1 MTEVNNTLPP
11 NDGRTYHMTANGW
24 VEDKAFKPAEEQK
37 WLKPAAAAK
46 EAGCAYTR
54 IIYAI
59 QRGYLKASVVA
70 SDGRKNFYRINE
82 YDLIDY
88 IENPS
93 TVKCDPIK
101 GTYYGD
107 KQIKESKKEKIT
119 DISSVATKIQAI
131 IDEEIAKVKQQYET
145 KLKEEYNKGFEDG
158 KLSVEHDDDA
168 AYRRGLEEGK
178 KQAKDNLLTLIK
190 EVG

>member
-1 MTEVNNTLPP
+1 MTK
-11 NDGRTYHMTANGW
+11 DGWM
-24 VEDKAFKPAEEQK
+24 EDKATKPAEKQN
-37 WLKPAAAAK
+37 WLKPSAAAK
-46 EAGCAYTR
+46 EADCTYSQ

-59 QRGYLKASVVA
+59 QRGYLKASIVA
-70 SDGRKNFYRINE
+70 SDGRKNYYRINE

-88 IENPS
+88 MENPK
-93 TVKCDPIK
+93 TLKNDPVK

-107 KQIKESKKEKIT
+107 KKNRKETKKEVT
-119 DISSVATKIQAI
+119 DISSVATKLQAI
-131 IDEEIAKVKQQYET
+131 IDEEIAKVRDEYEL
-145 KLKEEYNKGFEDG
+145 KLEEVYKKGFEDG